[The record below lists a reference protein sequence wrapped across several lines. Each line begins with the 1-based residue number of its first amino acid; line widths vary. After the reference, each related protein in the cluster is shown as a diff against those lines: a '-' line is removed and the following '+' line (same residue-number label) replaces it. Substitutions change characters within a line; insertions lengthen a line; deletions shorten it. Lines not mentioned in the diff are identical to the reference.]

1 MQIGYS
7 PGDIYTCIR
16 LANDLRKRFKY
27 APSQYRIISEEVETL
42 SNIFQSITAEH
53 HDHHL
58 SEQQKDT
65 LSDITKRCQLILG
78 EVRKKLDYY
87 AEFDGTKNFLGAVQ
101 LFWKRFLWDEKE
113 ATGFREQIRQRVN
126 DLTLLLGHLNLYDP
140 WRGLSWIVL
149 TITRQVIQ
157 DTKYLTISNRKGV
170 EQIVQHVNEKDRLDL
185 MKWLSPINSAAKQ
198 ADTLKLRHKGTGRW
212 FLETDEFSIWFNQA
226 QKQRERRTLFCQGA
240 PGTGKTL
247 MMSTVI
253 DELRRRIRHDSKIR
267 LAYFYFDYREELTIE
282 EILANLLKQL
292 IQHAMVPH
300 RLKSLYESHRKY
312 ETHLTLEEIL
322 ELLESTISESSKVFI
337 VIDALDECRLPH
349 IDQQELLTRISEF
362 QDIHNLG
369 FLATSRDN
377 PDISDMFPNCPRLRV
392 EAKDTD
398 IKPFVETSLN
408 HFCCVKESPDLR
420 EEIVA
425 AIINAADGMFLL
437 ASLQLGSLE
446 KLSPDEVRTQ
456 LKNLPPA
463 LDEAYSETLERIES
477 QSHENVRKAKQVLLW
492 IACASRPLS
501 PHEVQHGI
509 AINVGESKLGKGK
522 LTNID
527 DLVSLCAGLVRVD
540 EQTDVIRLAHYT
552 TQKYLDDKRE
562 RYFLDPHSQ
571 IAHKCLAYL
580 CLDSFQTEPPE
591 SRREYLARQ
600 KQYPLYAYSAENWG
614 YHARQAYVSVEGMVK
629 IFLHNHLALKNSLQ
643 VLRVDHLFPIYK
655 NTILSK
661 FSALHSAAWFGLDEC
676 ILDLLTD
683 KSVIDDIDDD
693 GQTALHWAARNE
705 RISTVELL
713 LQHGSRLN
721 LVDKEGKGAIHH
733 AINKGE
739 ARLLR
744 VLGDNGANLELA
756 DNRGQTPLLNAV
768 ETMAVE
774 ATQILLE
781 MGAEVGALNLMKQ
794 NVLHL
799 AALGGK
805 DDALQVITLL
815 FSHNGCPSPGVTDLD
830 NMTPLHYA
838 VAKGHQKLAKLLLQN
853 GADINFGIQR
863 NCAGYPMG
871 NHHNTWGLTPL
882 HFAALAGSST
892 MTKFLLSEGADVNA
906 RCQYGDTPL
915 HLTLRKAVLDLD
927 RMPSSS
933 PSDFMCGSIPRI
945 QDAWSDGRWKIEC
958 LKDLID
964 DHESEETAEIYDII
978 SEERMKVLR
987 SIVTHPDIDVDL
999 GNLNQETPMHLITI
1013 DQHDSIAVFSQ
1024 LAKKS
1029 PRTCIR
1035 NMQGQTPLHIA
1046 CLKGDEKIARQLLRL
1061 DSSSAFECDLQ
1072 GHNPLHCAIRSENRK
1087 LVKAL
1092 LGHFDKQGRSARTEV
1107 DGKGNNLLHFYLE
1120 DTLCFPRMVHFLM
1133 GYGVNVNLL
1142 NAEGDSP
1149 LSMYLRSFHL
1159 GNKKEI
1165 CELLIKNGGDPLW
1178 RNSLGENLA
1187 HVHMH
1192 SFVEDCE
1199 VFRILKH
1206 SGVDIFSKD
1215 HSNKSILHHAAI
1227 HGSLGEKVV
1236 VALHDYHGSDLY
1248 LPDIDGMTP
1257 LMYAEK
1263 RASEQIEDENLVG
1276 EGSRIT
1282 LEFLRKMERN
1292 VLEAED

>member
-1 MQIGYS
+1 M
-7 PGDIYTCIR
+7 
-16 LANDLRKRFKY
+16 
-27 APSQYRIISEEVETL
+27 
-42 SNIFQSITAEH
+42 FQSITAEH

-58 SEQQKDT
+58 SEQQKGT
-65 LSDITKRCQLILG
+65 LSDITKRCQLLLG
-78 EVRKKLDYY
+78 EIRKKLDYY
-87 AEFDGTKNFLGAVQ
+87 AEFDGTKNFRGAVQ
-101 LFWKRFLWDEKE
+101 LVWKRFLWDETE
-113 ATGFREQIRQRVN
+113 VTEFREQISQRVK
-126 DLTLLLGHLNLYDP
+126 DLTLLLAHLN
-140 WRGLSWIVL
+140 WQG
-149 TITRQVIQ
+149 IQ
-157 DTKYLTISNRKGV
+157 DTKDLTISNRKGV

-198 ADTLKLRHKGTGRW
+198 ADTLKLRDKSTGQW
-212 FLETDEFSIWFNQA
+212 FLETDEFSNWFNQA
-226 QKQRERRTLFCQGA
+226 QNQRERRTLFCQGA

-247 MMSTVI
+247 MISTVI
-253 DELRRRIRHDSKIR
+253 DELRRRIRNDSTIR
-267 LAYFYFDYREELTIE
+267 LAYFYFNYRAEFTIE

-292 IQHAMVPH
+292 ILDAMVPY
-300 RLKSLYESHRKY
+300 RLKSLYESHRKH

-337 VIDALDECRLPH
+337 VIDALDECQLPH
-349 IDQQELLTRISEF
+349 IHQQELLARISEF

-398 IKPFVETSLN
+398 IKAFLETSLN
-408 HFCCVKESPDLR
+408 HFRCVKESPDLR
-420 EEIVA
+420 EEILA

-446 KLSPDEVRTQ
+446 KLSPDEVRAQ
-456 LKNLPPA
+456 LNNLPPG
-463 LDEAYSETLERIES
+463 LDEAYSETMERIKS

-492 IACASRPLS
+492 IACATRPLS

-509 AINVGESKLGKGK
+509 AVNVGESKLGKGK

-552 TQKYLDDKRE
+552 AQKYLEDKRE
-562 RYFLDPHSQ
+562 RYFSDAHSQ

-580 CLDSFQTEPPE
+580 YLDSFQTEPPE

-614 YHARQAYVSVEGMVK
+614 YHARQAYASVEGVVK

-643 VLRVDHLFPIYK
+643 VLRGDRLFPIYK

-693 GQTALHWAARNE
+693 GQTALHWATRNE
-705 RISTVELL
+705 QISTVELL
-713 LQHGSRLN
+713 LQHGSSLN

-744 VLGDNGANLELA
+744 VIGDNGANLELA

-799 AALGGK
+799 AALGGR

-815 FSHNGCPSPGVTDLD
+815 FSHHDYPGPGVSDLD

-853 GADINFGIQR
+853 GADINLGIHR

-871 NHHNTWGLTPL
+871 NHHTTECTLKASQGKPSCDHNTWGLTPL

-927 RMPSSS
+927 RTPPSS
-933 PSDFMCGSIPRI
+933 PLDFVCGSIPRI
-945 QDAWSDGRWKIEC
+945 QDAWSDNRWKIEC

-964 DHESEETAEIYDII
+964 DHESEEVAEIYDRI
-978 SEERMKVLR
+978 SEERMKVLS
-987 SIVTHPDIDVDL
+987 SIVTHPDIDVNL

-1013 DQHDSIAVFSQ
+1013 DQHDSIAVFSE

-1046 CLKGDEKIARQLLRL
+1046 CLKGDEKIARQFLRL

-1072 GHNPLHCAIRSENRK
+1072 GNNPLHCAIRSENKK

-1092 LGHFDKQGRSARTEV
+1092 LAHFDKQGRSACTEV
-1107 DGKGNNLLHFYLE
+1107 DDKGNNLLHFYLE
-1120 DTLCFPRMVHFLM
+1120 EPLCFPRMVRFLM

-1149 LSMYLRSFHL
+1149 LSIYLQSSHL
-1159 GNKKEI
+1159 GNKKEM
-1165 CELLIKNGGDPLW
+1165 CQLLIRKGADPLW

-1227 HGSLGEKVV
+1227 HGSLGEQVV
-1236 VALHDYHGSDLY
+1236 AALHDYHGSDLY
-1248 LPDIDGMTP
+1248 QPDIDGMTP
-1257 LMYAEK
+1257 LIYAEK
-1263 RASEQIEDENLVG
+1263 RASEQIEDENFAR

-1282 LEFLRKMERN
+1282 LEFLERWSETYWN
-1292 VLEAED
+1292 PRTRSERYA

>member
-1 MQIGYS
+1 M
-7 PGDIYTCIR
+7 
-16 LANDLRKRFKY
+16 
-27 APSQYRIISEEVETL
+27 
-42 SNIFQSITAEH
+42 FQSITAEH

-58 SEQQKDT
+58 SEQQKGT
-65 LSDITKRCQLILG
+65 LSDITKRCQLLLG
-78 EVRKKLDYY
+78 EIRKKLDYY
-87 AEFDGTKNFLGAVQ
+87 AEFDGTKNFRGAVQ
-101 LFWKRFLWDEKE
+101 LVWKRFLWDETE
-113 ATGFREQIRQRVN
+113 VTEFREQISQRVK
-126 DLTLLLGHLNLYDP
+126 DLTLLLAHLN
-140 WRGLSWIVL
+140 WQG
-149 TITRQVIQ
+149 IQ
-157 DTKYLTISNRKGV
+157 DTKDLTISNRKGV

-212 FLETDEFSIWFNQA
+212 FLETDEFSNWFNQA
-226 QKQRERRTLFCQGA
+226 QNQRERHTLFCQGA

-247 MMSTVI
+247 MISTVI
-253 DELRRRIRHDSKIR
+253 DELRRRIRNDSTIR
-267 LAYFYFDYREELTIE
+267 LAYFYFNYRAEFTIE

-292 IQHAMVPH
+292 ILDAMVPY
-300 RLKSLYESHRKY
+300 RLKSLYESHRKH

-337 VIDALDECRLPH
+337 VIDALDECQLPH
-349 IDQQELLTRISEF
+349 IHQQELLARISEF

-398 IKPFVETSLN
+398 IKAFLETSLN
-408 HFCCVKESPDLR
+408 HFRCVKESPDLR
-420 EEIVA
+420 EEILA

-446 KLSPDEVRTQ
+446 KLSPDEVRAQ
-456 LKNLPPA
+456 LNNLPPG
-463 LDEAYSETLERIES
+463 LDEAYSETMERIKS

-492 IACASRPLS
+492 IACTTRPLS

-509 AINVGESKLGKGK
+509 AVNVGESKLGKGK

-552 TQKYLDDKRE
+552 AQKYLEDKRE
-562 RYFLDPHSQ
+562 RYFSDAHSQ

-580 CLDSFQTEPPE
+580 YLDSFQTEPPE
-591 SRREYLARQ
+591 SR
-600 KQYPLYAYSAENWG
+600 
-614 YHARQAYVSVEGMVK
+614 H
-629 IFLHNHLALKNSLQ
+629 
-643 VLRVDHLFPIYK
+643 
-655 NTILSK
+655 
-661 FSALHSAAWFGLDEC
+661 
-676 ILDLLTD
+676 
-683 KSVIDDIDDD
+683 DD
-693 GQTALHWAARNE
+693 GQTALHWATRNE
-705 RISTVELL
+705 QISTVELL
-713 LQHGSRLN
+713 LQHGSSLN

-744 VLGDNGANLELA
+744 VIGDNGANLELA

-799 AALGGK
+799 AALGGR
-805 DDALQVITLL
+805 DDALQMITLL
-815 FSHNGCPSPGVTDLD
+815 FSHHDCPGPGVSDLD

-853 GADINFGIQR
+853 GADINLGIHR

-871 NHHNTWGLTPL
+871 NHHTTECTLKASQGKPSCDHNTWGLTPL

-927 RMPSSS
+927 RTPPSS
-933 PSDFMCGSIPRI
+933 PLDFVCGSIPRI
-945 QDAWSDGRWKIEC
+945 QDAWSDNRWKIEC

-964 DHESEETAEIYDII
+964 DHESEEVAEIYDRI
-978 SEERMKVLR
+978 SEERMKVLS
-987 SIVTHPDIDVDL
+987 SIVTHPDIDVNL

-1013 DQHDSIAVFSQ
+1013 DQHDSIAVFSE

-1046 CLKGDEKIARQLLRL
+1046 CLKGDEKIARQFLRL

-1072 GHNPLHCAIRSENRK
+1072 GNNTLHCAIRSENKK

-1092 LGHFDKQGRSARTEV
+1092 VAHFDKQGRSACTEV
-1107 DGKGNNLLHFYLE
+1107 DDKGNNLLHFYLE
-1120 DTLCFPRMVHFLM
+1120 EPLCFPRMVRFLM

-1149 LSMYLRSFHL
+1149 LSIYLQSSHL
-1159 GNKKEI
+1159 GNKKEM
-1165 CELLIKNGGDPLW
+1165 CQLLIRKGADPLW

-1227 HGSLGEKVV
+1227 HGSLGEQVV
-1236 VALHDYHGSDLY
+1236 AALHDYHGSDLY
-1248 LPDIDGMTP
+1248 QPDIDGMTP
-1257 LMYAEK
+1257 LIYAEK
-1263 RASEQIEDENLVG
+1263 RASEQIEDENFAR

-1282 LEFLRKMERN
+1282 LEFLERWSETFWN
-1292 VLEAED
+1292 PRTRSERYA

>member
-1 MQIGYS
+1 M
-7 PGDIYTCIR
+7 
-16 LANDLRKRFKY
+16 
-27 APSQYRIISEEVETL
+27 
-42 SNIFQSITAEH
+42 FQSITAEH

-58 SEQQKDT
+58 SEQQKST

-87 AEFDGTKNFLGAVQ
+87 AEFDGTKNFRGAVQ

-113 ATGFREQIRQRVN
+113 VTEFREQIRQRVK
-126 DLTLLLGHLNLYDP
+126 DLTLLLAHLN
-140 WRGLSWIVL
+140 WQG
-149 TITRQVIQ
+149 IQ
-157 DTKYLTISNRKGV
+157 DTKDLTISNRKGV
-170 EQIVQHVNEKDRLDL
+170 EQIVQHINEKDRLDL
-185 MKWLSPINSAAKQ
+185 VKWLSPINSAAKQ

-212 FLETDEFSIWFNQA
+212 FLETDEFSKWFNQA

-247 MMSTVI
+247 MMSAVI
-253 DELRRRIRHDSKIR
+253 DELRRRIRHDSTIR
-267 LAYFYFDYREELTIE
+267 LAYFYFNYREELTIE

-292 IQHAMVPH
+292 IQHAIVPH
-300 RLKSLYESHRKY
+300 RLKSLYESHRKH

-337 VIDALDECRLPH
+337 VIDALDECQLPH
-349 IDQQELLTRISEF
+349 IHQQELLTRISEF

-377 PDISDMFPNCPRLRV
+377 PDISDMFPNCPRLRI
-392 EAKDTD
+392 EGKDTD
-398 IKPFVETSLN
+398 IKPFLETSLH
-408 HFCCVKESPDLR
+408 HFRYVKESPDLR

-446 KLSPDEVRTQ
+446 KLSPDEVRAQ
-456 LKNLPPA
+456 LNNLPPG
-463 LDEAYSETLERIES
+463 LDEAYSETMERIES
-477 QSHENVRKAKQVLLW
+477 QSHGNVRKAKQVLLW
-492 IACASRPLS
+492 IACATRPLS

-509 AINVGESKLGKGK
+509 AVNVGESKLGKGK

-540 EQTDVIRLAHYT
+540 EQTDAIRLAHYT
-552 TQKYLDDKRE
+552 TQKYLEDKRE
-562 RYFLDPHSQ
+562 RYFPDAHSQ

-614 YHARQAYVSVEGMVK
+614 YHARQAYASVEGMVK

-643 VLRVDHLFPIYK
+643 VLRVDRLFPIYK
-655 NTILSK
+655 NTVLSK

-683 KSVIDDIDDD
+683 KSVIDNIDDD

-713 LQHGSRLN
+713 LQHGSSLN

-733 AINKGE
+733 AINKGQ

-774 ATQILLE
+774 STQILLD

-799 AALGGK
+799 AALGAK

-815 FSHNGCPSPGVTDLD
+815 LSHNGCPSPGVSDLD
-830 NMTPLHYA
+830 NMASLHYA
-838 VAKGHQKLAKLLLQN
+838 AAKGHQKLAKLLLQN

-915 HLTLRKAVLDLD
+915 HLTLRKVVLDLD
-927 RMPSSS
+927 RMPPSS
-933 PSDFMCGSIPRI
+933 PLDFVCGSIPRI

-964 DHESEETAEIYDII
+964 DHESEEAAEIYDII
-978 SEERMKVLR
+978 SEERMKVLS
-987 SIVTHPDIDVDL
+987 SIVTHPGIDVDL

-1072 GHNPLHCAIRSENRK
+1072 GHSPLHCAIRSENRT

-1092 LGHFDKQGRSARTEV
+1092 LGHFDKQGRSACTEV
-1107 DGKGNNLLHFYLE
+1107 DDKGNNLLHFYLE
-1120 DTLCFPRMVHFLM
+1120 DPLCFLRMVRFLM

-1149 LSMYLRSFHL
+1149 LS
-1159 GNKKEI
+1159 I
-1165 CELLIKNGGDPLW
+1165 
-1178 RNSLGENLA
+1178 LGENLA

-1199 VFRILKH
+1199 VFRNLKH

-1215 HSNKSILHHAAI
+1215 HSKKSILHHAAI

-1236 VALHDYHGSDLY
+1236 AALHDYHGSDLY
-1248 LPDIDGMTP
+1248 QPDIDGMTP

-1292 VLEAED
+1292 ALEPEDKVEN